1 MASGG
6 RKGARERVLGSRHV
20 IGLFMLMLVFSALF
34 FTLGY
39 VMGRNQYSG
48 QVGASTM
55 THNPLDPALLEKPE
69 KPDAVAKHPAK
80 KSPAPAAPAADSGWD
95 QYSSDK
101 EKESGEHLKAVVPPI
116 SAAPKSA
123 PSNNLNS
130 RTVVPNNESPR
141 GPQVSAGYWLQVSAV
156 RRESEAHDLARRL
169 KAKKFPAYVMAPLG
183 NKYYRVQV
191 GPYADKKSAEA
202 ARKGLENAGFR
213 AIVKRG

>member
-1 MASGG
+1 
-6 RKGARERVLGSRHV
+6 VLGGRHV
-20 IGLFMLMLVFSALF
+20 IGLFMLMLVFSAIF

-48 QVGASTM
+48 QVGASTVQ
-55 THNPLDPALLEKPE
+55 HNPLEPVV
-69 KPDAVAKHPAK
+69 PDKSDATKHPAK
-80 KSPAPAAPAADSGWD
+80 KAAMPEAAAPASGWD
-95 QYSSDK
+95 DYSIDK
-101 EKESGEHLKAVVPPI
+101 EKESGEHLKAVAPPV

-123 PSNNLNS
+123 PSNNSNS
-130 RTVVPNNESPR
+130 RVVAPSNDSPR
-141 GPQVSAGYWLQVSAV
+141 PTQISGGYWLQVSAM
-156 RRESEAHDLARRL
+156 RRESEARDLVRRL
-169 KAKKFPAYVMAPLG
+169 KAKKFPASVMAPLG